1 MACSSVAD
9 PPCLLGNP
17 RGVVWAKTYAGAS
30 HLRNENEQ
38 GSQMGEISCGIAS
51 NGQRI
56 IPGMPQRSRSRE
68 QTIPS
73 IRKRFIL
80 SDYAR
85 AGEESQQRRECLFDE
100 KQGFSVV
107 FWWGQQWY
115 GDRSDE
121 RVSEVVVVVVVRLCA
136 GGSGQVSINGRA
148 SWCQLPPNPFVNGE
162 TAMQRVQHRPPQGQT
177 LIETRPSSMAS
188 SSSLYLCSCKI
199 SIPMSLKYVGHARAW
214 HTHKT
219 ADTTSI

>member
-1 MACSSVAD
+1 M
-9 PPCLLGNP
+9 
-17 RGVVWAKTYAGAS
+17 VWAKTYAGAS

-38 GSQMGEISCGIAS
+38 GSQMGEISCGIGS

-56 IPGMPQRSRSRE
+56 IPDMPHRLRSRE
-68 QTIPS
+68 QAIPS

-80 SDYAR
+80 LDYAR
-85 AGEESQQRRECLFDE
+85 ARRGIPTKKRGLLFDA

-107 FWWGQQWY
+107 FWWGHQWY

-121 RVSEVVVVVVVRLCA
+121 RVSEVVVVVVVKSCV

-162 TAMQRVQHRPPQGQT
+162 TAMQRVQHGPPQGQT
-177 LIETRPSSMAS
+177 LIETRPSSMARNT
-188 SSSLYLCSCKI
+188 SLYLYSCKI
-199 SIPMSLKYVGHARAW
+199 SIPMRLKYVAHA
-214 HTHKT
+214 
-219 ADTTSI
+219 